1 MQKPT
6 SVKRAELIIWLS
18 LVASTILAVF
28 ERQRNIISSG
38 VFVATLVLYA
48 LYCIIPYKIGRG
60 SNWARYVY
68 AILSAAG
75 FALMLSSD
83 LKDSAHFEVILA
95 WVETPFTAI
104 SLYWLFKS
112 SSEPWFEKRET

>member
-1 MQKPT
+1 MQKPI

-18 LVASTILAVF
+18 LAASTVLAIV
-28 ERQRNIISSG
+28 ERQRDIISVG
-38 VFVATLVLYA
+38 VFVATLVLYS

-60 SNWARYVY
+60 SNFARYAY
-68 AILSAAG
+68 AFLSAAG
-75 FALMLSSD
+75 FALMLSTD
-83 LKDSAHFEVILA
+83 LKESAHYEVVLA

-112 SSEPWFEKRET
+112 SSEPWFEKQEA